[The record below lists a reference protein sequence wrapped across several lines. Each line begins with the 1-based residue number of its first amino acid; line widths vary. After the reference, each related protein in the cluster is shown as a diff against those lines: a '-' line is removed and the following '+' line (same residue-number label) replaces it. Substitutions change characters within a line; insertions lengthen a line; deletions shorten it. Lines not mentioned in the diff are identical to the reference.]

1 MLRARNKY
9 LLPATGENLPTA
21 HTSALLP
28 SRSTHYSSQIHPSR
42 DPPYSSAQD
51 SWRGCSCRPPPRRSS
66 PSGLQR
72 RCRWGRRAE
81 DLGSGG
87 GICKS
92 GGSTRAVDWLGPAA
106 TAPAVGW
113 LGAGRAWCCFRPCG
127 SPLKASRW
135 AFKRAARCQAASAKG
150 GSSIWCSSAEASECK
165 CAEEAALFFVF
176 TVAANPLLSWIELS
190 LPSLLHFS
198 IRWLIYTIAAS
209 TSICLWGWRASAL

>member
-21 HTSALLP
+21 HTSSLLP
-28 SRSTHYSSQIHPSR
+28 SRSTHYSQIHPSR

-92 GGSTRAVDWLGPAA
+92 GGSTRAADWLGPAA

-113 LGAGRAWCCFRPCG
+113 LGAGRA
-127 SPLKASRW
+127 
-135 AFKRAARCQAASAKG
+135 
-150 GSSIWCSSAEASECK
+150 
-165 CAEEAALFFVF
+165 
-176 TVAANPLLSWIELS
+176 
-190 LPSLLHFS
+190 
-198 IRWLIYTIAAS
+198 
-209 TSICLWGWRASAL
+209 